1 MEQALFSNGESEVV
15 RIGMKKKIKGGG
27 VEKGEGWEGE
37 SIFSSSH
44 LTPLYYKSTNLPWNQ
59 FLICLNS
66 LLVWT
71 SKMLESIHSPP
82 KKVLLFAPQNMPA
95 LQANMFPDMHTYI

>member
-37 SIFSSSH
+37 SIFSSSY

-59 FLICLNS
+59 FLICLDQLSVS
-66 LLVWT
+66 LNIQDAG
-71 SKMLESIHSPP
+71 EHSFPP
-82 KKVLLFAPQNMPA
+82 KKSITVRTAKYACFAG
-95 LQANMFPDMHTYI
+95 

>member
-1 MEQALFSNGESEVV
+1 MEQALFSNGELEVV

-37 SIFSSSH
+37 SIFSSSP
-44 LTPLYYKSTNLPWNQ
+44 LTLLYFKSTNLSSNQ

-66 LLVWT
+66 LLVST
-71 SKMLESIHSPP
+71 SKMVESIHPP
-82 KKVLLFAPQNMPA
+82 QKSITVRTTKYACFAG
-95 LQANMFPDMHTYI
+95 